1 MIQSAMTKFLSILN
15 QIRVFHWQTKSFA
28 EHKALG
34 KLYESL
40 DELIDEFV
48 EVFSG
53 RYGEVP
59 RANEVFDAKARNY
72 VSNEDTKAYLDEIA
86 DYLSKE
92 VDDFLEEEDT
102 ELLNIRDEMLAAVN
116 RTKYLL
122 GLS

>member
-28 EHKALG
+28 EHEALG
-34 KLYESL
+34 KLYGFL
-40 DELIDEFV
+40 DTLIDEFV

-53 RYGEVP
+53 RHGEVP
-59 RANEVFDAKARNY
+59 KANEVFDAKARNY
-72 VSNEDTKAYLDEIA
+72 VSNADTKAYLDEIA
-86 DYLSKE
+86 DYLGGE
-92 VDDFLEEEDT
+92 VNDFIEDDT
-102 ELLNIRDEMLAAVN
+102 ELANIRDEMLAAVN

>member
-1 MIQSAMTKFLSILN
+1 MTKFLSILN
-15 QIRVFHWQTKSFA
+15 QIRVFHWQTNSFA
-28 EHKALG
+28 EHEALG

-53 RYGEVP
+53 RYGKVP
-59 RANEVFDAKARNY
+59 KANEVFDAKARNY
-72 VSNEDTKAYLDEIA
+72 VRNEDTKAYLDEIA

>member
-28 EHKALG
+28 EHEALG

-40 DELIDEFV
+40 DGLVDEFV

-59 RANEVFDAKARNY
+59 KASEVFDAKARNY

-86 DYLSKE
+86 DYLGGE
-92 VDDFLEEEDT
+92 VNDFLEEEDT
-102 ELLNIRDEMLAAVN
+102 ELANIRDEMLAAVN